1 MTHFLD
7 THCWD
12 QNQVGRVINRQA
24 LNIDDDLFLATHT
37 PFNYLVFAN
46 EQRALIEPTEAALLA
61 DLQRSARENR
71 HTFVA
76 IQGIPGTGK
85 SNLIRWLFL
94 RYKSECDPSERVLLI
109 QRADNSLRNTLLR
122 VLEIFKDEGRF
133 QHERQLIERANTQL
147 EGRSLLESI
156 LSNFHTITV
165 RVLEKQYLSGEPL
178 ASENIIDNTP
188 GFLLDQTV
196 RAHLIKV
203 RVESIARQL
212 VGAEERPDEMPEFE
226 PNDFRLDIASL
237 RAVHGSGYTAV
248 RDFAEELYDDESTR
262 RELADYLNRLMS
274 DAIGSTL
281 ALTPADLKRMF
292 AELRK
297 KLRSLG
303 ETLVL
308 FIEDITAFSGLD
320 AGLVDVLADEHGGR
334 DDICRLQSVIGITD
348 YYYNVRFPD
357 NMKDRLTLRVIL
369 PIPKANWRFLLDLAA
384 RHLNAMRVLPS
395 KLAQWAQSSASTD
408 TLPNACATCPA
419 RQRCHPA
426 FSAISVGGD
435 DNQMVGLFP
444 FNENALSTMYERLP
458 DDQGQGKTPRAFLRD
473 ILGFVLETHGP
484 AVPDGNFPP
493 APDKVG
499 SAFQP
504 PPLRKPGQ
512 RNLLRSLAP
521 RDQKRI
527 ESLIVFWGDGT
538 LNEYTVHGTK
548 MVSGLSPTVFEAF
561 KLPPIT
567 GEYGDIPVVDPV
579 VKPPPVI
586 TPNPESVKV
595 KRGKYFEEIEHWLT
609 TGAKLRSYSDLTKS
623 IANFVRDAI
632 DWEAHHV
639 PPALR
644 TERLVPSRFYID
656 GQSAKQVSGVVYKLE
671 REAETAQLLHALDEL
686 GTLSLSLPLELIGSH
701 MATLAIWLQKYE
713 EDLIAFVCRPDE
725 NTTSSPLEI
734 VDMLAGLDIWGLWLA
749 GYLPPK
755 NDSVEAL
762 YLALVKQSKLRWKPS
777 DSRTDLWKR
786 LSQGMER
793 YYLGDARTALTLPEE
808 FIQTLNQRQGE
819 GKVTFLDA
827 DFAFAAIER
836 TAFKLSADV
845 LGKLNPAKGTL
856 WEIITIVHAQFSQYL
871 QDVIEGEIAATK
883 KLYIELN
890 DLVGSDTPQ
899 AIFRAVNEV
908 MEAVRATNRSIRF
921 TVDSTLNATRLNETL
936 RDLKHG
942 VAIEELY
949 AVIWISDAAPILTLA
964 MRLRDYLREYVS
976 AMNSL
981 QQSLSALSGTQL
993 SDVEQETSQLKSDF
1007 NKLLRRLD
1015 GLM

>member
-7 THCWD
+7 TPCWD

-24 LNIDDDLFLATHT
+24 LNIDDDLFLAIHT
-37 PFNYLVFAN
+37 PFNYLEFAN
-46 EQRALIEPTEAALLA
+46 EQRALPEPTETALLT

-71 HTFVA
+71 HAFVA

-85 SNLIRWLFL
+85 SNLIRWLYL
-94 RYKSECDPSERVLLI
+94 RYLSERDPSERVLLI

-122 VLEIFKDEGRF
+122 VLEIFKAEGRF

-156 LSNFHTITV
+156 LSSFHTIAV
-165 RVLEKQYLSGEPL
+165 RVLEKQYLSGEPI
-178 ASENIIDNTP
+178 ASENIIENTP

-203 RVESIARQL
+203 RIEAIARQL

-226 PNDFRLDIASL
+226 PDDFRLDIAAL
-237 RAVHGSGYTAV
+237 RSVRLSNYAEV
-248 RDFAEELYDDESTR
+248 RDFADELYDNELTR
-262 RELADYLNRLMS
+262 RELANYLNRLMS

-297 KLRSLG
+297 ELRSRG

-369 PIPKANWRFLLDLAA
+369 PPPKANTSFLLDLAA
-384 RHLNAMRVLPS
+384 RHLNAMRVSPPVLT
-395 KLAQWAQSSASTD
+395 KWAQYMTSPD

-419 RQRCHPA
+419 RPRCHPA
-426 FSAISVGGD
+426 FSAIPLGGD
-435 DNQMVGLFP
+435 DNQTVGLFP
-444 FNENALSTMYERLP
+444 FNEQALLTMYGQLP

-473 ILGFVLETHGP
+473 VLGFVLETHGP
-484 AVPDGNFPP
+484 AVLDGSFPP

-504 PPLRKPGQ
+504 PPLRKPSQ
-512 RNLLRSLAP
+512 RNLLRSLTP

-527 ESLIVFWGDGT
+527 ESLIGFWGDGT
-538 LNEYTVHGTK
+538 LDEYSADG
-548 MVSGLSPTVFEAF
+548 MRIISGLSPTVFEAF
-561 KLPPIT
+561 RLPTVT
-567 GEYGDIPVVDPV
+567 GEYSEAPAVVQEISPASRVTAAQEPVM
-579 VKPPPVI
+579 
-586 TPNPESVKV
+586 V
-595 KRGKYFEEIEHWLT
+595 KRGKYFEEIELWLT
-609 TGAKLRSYSDLTKS
+609 TGAKLRSYGDLTKS
-623 IANFVRDAI
+623 IVNFVRDAI
-632 DWEAHHV
+632 DWDAHHV

-644 TERLVPSRFYID
+644 GERLVPSRFYID
-656 GQSAKQVSGVVYKLE
+656 GQSAKQVSGVVYTLR
-671 REAETAQLLHALDEL
+671 RETETAQLLHALDEL
-686 GTLSLSLPLELIGSH
+686 GALSLNLPPELIGAH
-701 MATLAIWLQKYE
+701 VATLAFWLQKHE
-713 EDLIAFVCRPDE
+713 QDLIAFVCRPDE
-725 NTTSSPLEI
+725 NSSSSPFEV
-734 VDMLAGLDIWGLWLA
+734 VDLLAALNIWGLWLA
-749 GYLPPK
+749 GNLPQEI
-755 NDSVEAL
+755 NTVDAL
-762 YLALVKQSKLRWKPS
+762 YFALVKHSRLRWKLS

-808 FIQTLNQRQGE
+808 FLQALNQRQGE
-819 GKVTFLDA
+819 GKVAFLDA

-836 TAFKLSADV
+836 TAFQLTTYDFD
-845 LGKLNPAKGTL
+845 GLNPSKGTL
-856 WEIITIVHAQFSQYL
+856 WEIIGIVHAQFSQYL
-871 QDVIEGEIAATK
+871 QDVIEGEFAATK
-883 KLYIELN
+883 ELYVELS
-890 DLVGSDTPQ
+890 DLAGSDAPV
-899 AIFRAVNEV
+899 AIFRAINEV
-908 MEAVRATNRSIRF
+908 VEAVRVTNRAIRF
-921 TVDSTLNATRLNETL
+921 TVDSTLNATRLKETL

-942 VAIEELY
+942 VTSEDLPAL
-949 AVIWISDAAPILTLA
+949 IWISDAAPILSLA
-964 MRLRDYLREYVS
+964 MRLRDYLREYVT
-976 AMNSL
+976 AVNSL
-981 QQSLSALSGTQL
+981 QQSLSAMSGTQV
-993 SDVEQETSQLKSDF
+993 SDAEQEIVQMTSDF
-1007 NKLLRRLD
+1007 NELLRRLD
-1015 GLM
+1015 SLM